1 MASRFAD
8 RFRPA
13 APTLRDEDR
22 YLIVPCETDP
32 ALAVIWDKQEE
43 QVIDVIDAAARRY
56 SYEDA
61 LWDEG
66 RRGRYEP
73 LRWAA

>member
-1 MASRFAD
+1 MASRFSP
-8 RFRPA
+8 RPA
-13 APTLRDEDR
+13 QDDGR
-22 YLIVPCETDP
+22 YLIVPCEAD
-32 ALAVIWDKQEE
+32 ASLAVIWDCREE
-43 QVIDVIDAAARRY
+43 QVVDVIDAAARRY